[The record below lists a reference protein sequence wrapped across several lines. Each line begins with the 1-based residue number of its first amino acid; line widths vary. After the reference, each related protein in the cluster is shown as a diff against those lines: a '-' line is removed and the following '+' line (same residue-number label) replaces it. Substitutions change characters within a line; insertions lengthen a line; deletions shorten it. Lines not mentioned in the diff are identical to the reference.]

1 MKQIFRFYPLFLA
14 LGMLFAPGCAS
25 QTVPPAPAAERLAV
39 AAPDDTQPGS
49 WAVLPEAGAEPQP
62 FDVFYVYPTVFVDPA
77 HPVMDISVPKLRNKA
92 ELIAREHTGM
102 FQGKFNVFAPHYRQ
116 CELSRAMPVLE
127 KEPVDLTV
135 LQPGFDDIRRA
146 FRNFLANRN
155 HGRPFILIGH
165 SQGAMALLELMK
177 TDLPEGSIARRN
189 LIAAYLPGWPVRPAD
204 LAAYPQLRPAAG
216 ELDTGVVVSWNT
228 EAPGT
233 GYPVFSGGICI
244 NPLNWRTD
252 GVPAGRAANL
262 GAVFFDRT
270 GAVEREI
277 PGFCGAAV
285 DAKRGTV
292 VVDLDDPAPY
302 ELAAFGKGVLHLG
315 DILFFY
321 RNLAENA
328 VRRAHAFQAAH
339 ALERSPAITS
349 GSAPGR

>member
-39 AAPDDTQPGS
+39 AAPDYTQPGS

-285 DAKRGTV
+285 DAKRGGSLICRRIRAGLISPGIRRRGCATSV
-292 VVDLDDPAPY
+292 
-302 ELAAFGKGVLHLG
+302 
-315 DILFFY
+315 
-321 RNLAENA
+321 RCA
-328 VRRAHAFQAAH
+328 VRRSR
-339 ALERSPAITS
+339 RSGRIPAVTQ
-349 GSAPGR
+349 

>member
-39 AAPDDTQPGS
+39 AAPDYTQPGS

-252 GVPAGRAANL
+252 GVPAGRAARF
-262 GAVFFDRT
+262 AQRK
-270 GAVEREI
+270 
-277 PGFCGAAV
+277 P
-285 DAKRGTV
+285 
-292 VVDLDDPAPY
+292 PAGGG
-302 ELAAFGKGVLHLG
+302 ESLS
-315 DILFFY
+315 
-321 RNLAENA
+321 LAE
-328 VRRAHAFQAAH
+328 R
-339 ALERSPAITS
+339 
-349 GSAPGR
+349 

>member
-14 LGMLFAPGCAS
+14 LGMLFAPGCG
-25 QTVPPAPAAERLAV
+25 TRTLPPPPAAQAFV
-39 AAPDDTQPGS
+39 AAPDYTQPGS

-177 TDLPEGSIARRN
+177 TACRKVPS
-189 LIAAYLPGWPVRPAD
+189 
-204 LAAYPQLRPAAG
+204 
-216 ELDTGVVVSWNT
+216 
-228 EAPGT
+228 
-233 GYPVFSGGICI
+233 
-244 NPLNWRTD
+244 
-252 GVPAGRAANL
+252 PAG
-262 GAVFFDRT
+262 
-270 GAVEREI
+270 I
-277 PGFCGAAV
+277 
-285 DAKRGTV
+285 
-292 VVDLDDPAPY
+292 
-302 ELAAFGKGVLHLG
+302 
-315 DILFFY
+315 
-321 RNLAENA
+321 
-328 VRRAHAFQAAH
+328 
-339 ALERSPAITS
+339 
-349 GSAPGR
+349 